1 MVASIQA
8 IVQYFI
14 FMGEFNPENYRY
26 LKKNLLRG
34 IGEKYVLISKIT
46 Y

>member
-8 IVQYFI
+8 MVQYFI
-14 FMGEFNPENYRY
+14 LRGEFNPKNYRF